1 MNFNNLPKVYTNL
14 LTKLEVEH
22 IKQIIPTLGNHW
34 SIYNSTVG
42 KDYDPEFTED
52 DRVVDTPSGVYF
64 FYSEIKNWKHEP
76 NQFLIRYGKK
86 IVEQIAKDLNVK
98 IKQYIRMK
106 VNVLFNDCGVKP
118 GQFNAPH
125 KDTKNPNTISLIYY
139 VDNCDG
145 DTVVFPNFSKQDEKL
160 GEPVRIPPIEGNV
173 LALESMMYHASSNP
187 ITHNRRFVIN
197 IVFEYEEIE

>member
-1 MNFNNLPKVYTNL
+1 M
-14 LTKLEVEH
+14 
-22 IKQIIPTLGNHW
+22 
-34 SIYNSTVG
+34 YNSTVG

-64 FYSEIKNWKHEP
+64 FYSDNKNWKHEP

-86 IVEQIAKDLNVK
+86 IAEQVAKDLNLK

-106 VNVLFNDCGVKP
+106 VNVLFNDCNVKQ

-139 VDNCDG
+139 VDDCDG
-145 DTVVFPNFSKQDEKL
+145 DTVVFTDFNKDAKTL
-160 GEPVRIPPIEGNV
+160 GEPKRFPPVCGNV

-187 ITHNRRFVIN
+187 TNYNRRFVIN
-197 IVFEYEEIE
+197 VVFEYEE